1 MLIAFMQK
9 VEIRISNIFA
19 MYIIY
24 QQYLEPINPE
34 VPMFLKRIS
43 LFFGLVFR
51 YQFYFDLLDDIA
63 DLEEMERI
71 KVLRS
76 D

>member
-1 MLIAFMQK
+1 MLIAFFK
-9 VEIRISNIFA
+9 NLELRIWNTVS

-24 QQYLEPINPE
+24 QQYLKPINPE

-51 YQFYFDLLDDIA
+51 YQFYFDLLDEIS
-63 DLEEMERI
+63 ESENKVKHI
-71 KVLRS
+71 KSL
-76 D
+76 